1 MRGIKFKLVGALL
14 TIMVASSFSLINRS
28 EKVKADTPEVKTS
41 AVEIKSTTYSTK
53 MVIKVPEK
61 PKAVVT
67 TSTKSTA
74 KKSTKKYTNVNRG
87 FGETSASTRGGQVAS
102 YALNFV
108 GYPYVW
114 GAEGPRAFD
123 CSGLTHYVYSHFG
136 IGLNRTASSQYY
148 GNGSSVS
155 MSDLRPGDLLFFY
168 SGISHVGIYIGGGKF
183 VHASNSRTGVKI
195 SSLYEGHYS
204 SNFKGAKRIF

>member
-14 TIMVASSFSLINRS
+14 TVMVASSFSLMNGS

-41 AVEIKSTTYSTK
+41 AVEIKATTYSTK

-67 TSTKSTA
+67 TSTKTTA
-74 KKSTKKYTNVNRG
+74 KKSTKKYTNANRG
-87 FGETSASTRGGQVAS
+87 FGEVSASTRGGQVANF
-102 YALNFV
+102 ALKFV

-114 GAEGPRAFD
+114 GAEGPGAFD
-123 CSGLTHYVYSHFG
+123 CSGFALYVYKHFG
-136 IGLNRTASSQYY
+136 VSLSRTASSQYY
-148 GNGSSVS
+148 GIGNSIYRSN
-155 MSDLRPGDLLFFY
+155 LAPGDLVYFY
-168 SGISHVGIYIGGGKF
+168 TPVSHVGIYIGGGKF

-195 SSLYEGHYS
+195 SSLSEGSYS
-204 SNFKGAKRIF
+204 SAFRGAKRIF

>member
-14 TIMVASSFSLINRS
+14 TIMVASSFSLINKS

-41 AVEIKSTTYSTK
+41 AVEIKSTTFTTNK
-53 MVIKVPEK
+53 VIKVPEK

-67 TSTKSTA
+67 TS
-74 KKSTKKYTNVNRG
+74 KKSTTKKYSTYNRG
-87 FGETSASTRGGQVAS
+87 FGEISASTRGGQVAR

-123 CSGLTHYVYSHFG
+123 CSGFSQYVYRHFG
-136 IGLNRTASSQYY
+136 VSLSRTASSQYY
-148 GNGSSVS
+148 GNGHSVS
-155 MSDLRPGDLLFFY
+155 RSNLAPGDLVFFY

-183 VHASNSRTGVKI
+183 VHASNSQTGVKV

-204 SNFKGAKRIF
+204 SSFRGAKRIF